1 MFKKIGLFL
10 ISVNLFAVPPCE
22 FARDEVCMFNYV
34 HGLGAEINII
44 NMTHKKVLVQAVA
57 TLDGTSREFKDWTLN
72 PNETVKM
79 LESRYTEWNKKPF
92 FGYRSFNY
100 KFLE

>member
-1 MFKKIGLFL
+1 MKSIFVACFFI
-10 ISVNLFAVPPCE
+10 VNLFAIPPCE
-22 FARDEVCMFNYV
+22 FEKDKVCMYNYI

-44 NMTHKKVLVQAVA
+44 NMTHKKVMVQATA
-57 TLDGTSREFKDWTLN
+57 SLDGTSRQFKDWIIE

-79 LESRYTEWNKKPF
+79 LEVRYKDWERKPN

-100 KFLE
+100 KFID